1 MNAPTYVLRVSARY
15 GREHLDTST
24 LPGTELGA
32 NGRGIELGLTLGE
45 LNELRSRAEIFAD
58 PDLARESGEVELC
71 RSAQKV
77 LEQIR
82 RAGLWEVAGSREADA
97 AYSVEFAAA
106 MELRDGVKA

>member
-1 MNAPTYVLRVSARY
+1 MTAPTYVLRISARY
-15 GREHLDTST
+15 GWEHVETSM
-24 LPGTELGA
+24 LPGKVRGQ
-32 NGRGIELGLTLGE
+32 NGRGLELELTLGE
-45 LNELRSRAEIFAD
+45 LHELRSRAEIFAD